1 MTFPVFMEVDQ
12 IQIPIQILVQ
22 IQIQTQIPVHDPSVP
37 SIERPPVLSPVEVTS
52 LDHTFKL

>member
-22 IQIQTQIPVHDPSVP
+22 IQIQTQIPVHDP
-37 SIERPPVLSPVEVTS
+37 PVTGI
-52 LDHTFKL
+52 